1 MKTIKIDDEN
11 HARLT
16 ALLGHLIKK
25 WGKLGTYNDA
35 ITDLTK
41 NHVRVLPEL
50 ILEAEEHIHE
60 NQQQGISTLE
70 EFAKNAFRF
79 YLDGLKANRVQSTSK
94 RNDSREKEVSEHG

>member
-16 ALLGHLIKK
+16 AILGHLIKESE
-25 WGKLGTYNDA
+25 KLGTYNDA

-41 NHVRVLPEL
+41 NHILVSPEL
-50 ILEAEEHIHE
+50 ISEANELIHH
-60 NQQQGISTLE
+60 NRQLGISTLE

-79 YLDGLKANRVQSTSK
+79 YLDGLKGNRVQSTSK
-94 RNDSREKEVSEHG
+94 CNDSRGKEVSEHG